1 MSALIYQELSQNRTR
16 TLGTSSNTQHMN
28 VLCNASKWRGS
39 CKIISSFKDS
49 SIGWDELK
57 PGIIK
62 NIKGCI
68 TMPLAHIC
76 NLSFKRVFKR
86 VFPMQL
92 KIANVVPIYKTGNEH
107 VFSNYRPV
115 SVLPVFSK
123 LLERLMYIRLM
134 NFITNNK
141 LLYKYQFGFQ
151 KSKSTFMP
159 LISLIDRITEAL
171 DKGDCVVGIYLDFS
185 KAFDTVN
192 YEILLQKLSMYGI
205 QDIALEWF
213 RDYLT
218 NRSQYETYNFKKSAK
233 ENITCGV
240 PQGSILGPLLFLI
253 YINDLAMV
261 SDAFLSVLLA
271 DDTNL
276 VIYGHDIETLCNKI
290 NEDLKKIK
298 KWLCANKLSLNVM
311 KTHYMIFTS
320 RKIKAFMILT

>member
-1 MSALIYQELSQNRTR
+1 MYRNKLNHLIRKAERKYYQDMLLENKSNLKKSWQILKGIINKRKYRSAVQEFDSNGTIIKDGEQIANKFNKFFVNVGSNLSRAIPK
-16 TLGTSSNTQHMN
+16 SNNDPRNFFQHTTYWCFCVMPVN
-28 VLCNASKWRGS
+28 DEEVV
-39 CKIISSFKDS
+39 KIISSFKDS
-49 SIGWDELK
+49 SAGWDELK

-68 TMPLAHIC
+68 AMPLAHIC
-76 NLSFKRVFKR
+76 NLSFKRG

-115 SVLPVFSK
+115 SVLQVFSK

-141 LLYKYQFGFQ
+141 LLYKYIFGFQ
-151 KSKSTFMP
+151 KGKSTYMA
-159 LISLIDRITEAL
+159 LILLIDRITEAL

-192 YEILLQKLSMYGI
+192 HEILLQKLSMYGI

-218 NRSQYETYNFKKSAK
+218 NRSQYVTYNFKKSAK

-240 PQGSILGPLLFLI
+240 PQGSILGP
-253 YINDLAMV
+253 
-261 SDAFLSVLLA
+261 
-271 DDTNL
+271 
-276 VIYGHDIETLCNKI
+276 
-290 NEDLKKIK
+290 
-298 KWLCANKLSLNVM
+298 
-311 KTHYMIFTS
+311 
-320 RKIKAFMILT
+320 